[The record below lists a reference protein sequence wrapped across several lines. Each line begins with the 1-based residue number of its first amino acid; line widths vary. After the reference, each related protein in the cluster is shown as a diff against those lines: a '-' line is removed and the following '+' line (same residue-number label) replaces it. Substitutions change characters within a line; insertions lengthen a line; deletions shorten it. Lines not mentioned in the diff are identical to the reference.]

1 MKIAA
6 IGICIMVCLGSKP
19 TSSTPGMWGFYAHRM
34 INRQAVFSLPP
45 EMFGFYKYHLGYIT
59 ENAVNP
65 DRRRYAVEGEE
76 ENHFLDADVYGD
88 SVFEYLPK
96 YWLDAVEKV
105 GEDTLRAY
113 GIVPWTIQRYQYYL
127 TEAFKARDP
136 EAILR
141 LSSDLG
147 HYIGDANVPLH
158 STENYN
164 GQLTGQYGIHG
175 LWESR
180 LPELFAEDYNLWI
193 GQAQYLMD
201 PAETA
206 WSALRN
212 GHAALDSVLGTERET
227 TLRMGIDRKFGFET
241 RGGVPTRVYTEEFSR
256 NYHAAMAGMVE
267 RRMRA
272 SIQMIADFWYT
283 CWVDAGQPELHSL
296 VEVDLSAHQN
306 ALLDSVRK
314 WTQPLFRGREHQH

>member
-1 MKIAA
+1 
-6 IGICIMVCLGSKP
+6 
-19 TSSTPGMWGFYAHRM
+19 M

-45 EMFGFYKYHLGYIT
+45 EMFGFYKHHLGYIE

-96 YWLDAVEKV
+96 YWLEAVDKV

-113 GIVPWTIQRYQYYL
+113 GIVPWTIQRYKFYL
-127 TEAFKARDP
+127 TEAFKNRDP

-164 GQLTGQYGIHG
+164 GQLTGQHGIHG

-180 LPELFAEDYNLWI
+180 LPELFAEEYNLWI
-193 GQAQYLMD
+193 GQAQYLFD

-206 WSALRN
+206 WTAIRLS
-212 GHAALDSVLGTERET
+212 HAALDSVLLFEREIT
-227 TLRMGIDRKFGFET
+227 ARLGVDHKFGFGD
-241 RGGVPTRVYTEEFSR
+241 RMGVPTRVYSEEFSR
-256 NYHAAMAGMVE
+256 AYHEALAGMVE

-272 SIQMIADFWYT
+272 SIQMVADFWFT
-283 CWVDAGQPELHSL
+283 CWVDAGQPEINTLT
-296 VEVDLSAHQN
+296 EVDLSSQN
-306 ALLDSVRK
+306 TALIDSVRK
-314 WTQPLFRGREHQH
+314 WSQPLFSGRGHQ